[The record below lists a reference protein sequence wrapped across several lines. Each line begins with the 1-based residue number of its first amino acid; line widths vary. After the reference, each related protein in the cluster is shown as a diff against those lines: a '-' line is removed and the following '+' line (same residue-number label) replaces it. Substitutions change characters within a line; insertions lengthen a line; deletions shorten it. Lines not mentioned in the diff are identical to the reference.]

1 MPKKKGYFGLFQSA
15 KQDKTKTKKS
25 TEGSLGEIYGG
36 GQRRWSA
43 KKKFT
48 ELEKERMRKE
58 ILEENRI
65 KREEIRRKKE
75 EEKRKKSRKKLPKNS
90 GAEQKFRRKSEYS

>member
-15 KQDKTKTKKS
+15 KQDKTKTK
-25 TEGSLGEIYGG
+25 EIYGG
-36 GQRRWSA
+36 GQRGWSA
-43 KKKFT
+43 IQKFT
-48 ELEKERMRKE
+48 ELEKERIRKE
-58 ILEENRI
+58 KLEENRI

-75 EEKRKKSRKKLPKNS
+75 EEKRKKKRKKLPKNS